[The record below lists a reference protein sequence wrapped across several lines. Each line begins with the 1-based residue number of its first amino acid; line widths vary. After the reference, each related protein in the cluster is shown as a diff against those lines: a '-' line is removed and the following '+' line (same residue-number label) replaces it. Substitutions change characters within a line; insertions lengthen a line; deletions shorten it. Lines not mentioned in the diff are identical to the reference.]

1 MAVVSKDE
9 LAAYCRLDAAELI
22 EEAVRLAEVMESR
35 LLRKGAV
42 DTKAT
47 HADFCLAVK
56 AMTLHELDH
65 PGEALPQGIQTIIN
79 ELKLVKH
86 RGAARES

>member
-1 MAVVSKDE
+1 MAVVSREE
-9 LAAYCRLDAAELI
+9 LATYCKLDADYQIDEAE
-22 EEAVRLAEVMESR
+22 RLAAVMESR
-35 LLRKGAV
+35 LKRKGAR

-65 PGEALPQGIQTIIN
+65 PGEPIPQGIQTTIN
-79 ELKLVKH
+79 ELKMVKH
-86 RGAARES
+86 GGATGES